1 MNTLKRISLKDL
13 STLKYTY
20 KVQVEDWS
28 IWNDEENQYD
38 YEIWNEQNYAGGYI
52 ELIHG
57 SRRDDNHFTIRLQW
71 IAQRDTETGEI
82 VFVEIEDGSLMDTTF
97 EYDREKL
104 EIYDEDSQ
112 SDLSDYRENVSLY
125 FKPHQVSTIQEIIR
139 LSNWE
144 AEIKSEMKGHC

>member
-28 IWNDEENQYD
+28 IWNDEENEYD
-38 YEIWNEQNYAGGYI
+38 YENWNEQNYAGGYI

-57 SRRDDNHFTIRLQW
+57 SRRDDNYFTIRLQW
-71 IAQRDTETGEI
+71 IAQRDAETGEI

>member
-1 MNTLKRISLKDL
+1 
-13 STLKYTY
+13 
-20 KVQVEDWS
+20 
-28 IWNDEENQYD
+28 
-38 YEIWNEQNYAGGYI
+38 
-52 ELIHG
+52 
-57 SRRDDNHFTIRLQW
+57 
-71 IAQRDTETGEI
+71 
-82 VFVEIEDGSLMDTTF
+82 MDTTF